1 MNNLNFKKFRSDL
14 AKEILTKPK
23 NVRKEILMK
32 AKQTDEY
39 QQAEKNSLMN
49 YQYKDLKQ
57 ESKKLF

>member
-14 AKEILTKPK
+14 VKEILTKPK
-23 NVRKEILMK
+23 NARKEILMK